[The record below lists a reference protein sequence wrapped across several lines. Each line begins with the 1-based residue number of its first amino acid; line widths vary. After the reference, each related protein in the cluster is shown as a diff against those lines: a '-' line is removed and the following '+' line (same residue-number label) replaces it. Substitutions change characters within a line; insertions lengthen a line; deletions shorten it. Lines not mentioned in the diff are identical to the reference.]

1 MVADHLLGAVV
12 IFVGIDLGLEG
23 AFCALGGLY
32 DEQRLQDLPRTE
44 LARQPIIDVRQL
56 RHDLRVAVP
65 ANQTALVLIEDV
77 RVRPTGRGG
86 SAGVTASSSE
96 TKLVRLRGHVEA
108 LVLLLGWRLEI
119 VQPQTWKRHYGLIG
133 AAEPKKASLAKARQL
148 FPGLETEIKL
158 AKHHNRAEAALMA
171 HYARGRWA

>member
-1 MVADHLLGAVV
+1 VV
-12 IFVGIDLGLEG
+12 IFVGIDLGLQG
-23 AFCALGGLY
+23 AVCAVGG
-32 DEQRLQDLPRTE
+32 QAWPVMVADLPRTE

-56 RHDLRVAVP
+56 RHDLRVMVP
-65 ANQTALVLIEDV
+65 ATETALVLIEDV

-119 VQPQTWKRHYGLIG
+119 VQPQTWKRHFGLIG
-133 AAEPKKASLAKARQL
+133 AAEPKKASLAKAREL
-148 FPGLETEIKL
+148 YPSMGEKLHL
-158 AKHHNRAEAALMA
+158 AKHHNRAEAVLMA